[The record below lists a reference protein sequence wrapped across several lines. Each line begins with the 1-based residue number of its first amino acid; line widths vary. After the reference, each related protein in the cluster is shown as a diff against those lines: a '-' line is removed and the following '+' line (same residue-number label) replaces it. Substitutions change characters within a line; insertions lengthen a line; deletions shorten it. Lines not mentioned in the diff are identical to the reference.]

1 MPNINRSDAQQRA
14 DDIGVFNREL
24 ARLEAEQ
31 VLSLSDSQRASL
43 HGYQQQLLNR
53 YLAAF
58 DIDHDIQ
65 ARQLSLGMRIASF
78 LGALALAASV
88 FFLFYQFWGLFG
100 TRSQVMILLTA
111 SLASFGLTL
120 WVQRLD
126 SSGYFSKLAA
136 LVAFTCFVLN
146 IVMLGQIFN
155 ITPSNNALL
164 PWALYALLLAYACGA
179 RLLLAAGLSCLLAF
193 VAARIGSWDGIY
205 WLGFAQRPENFIP
218 AALLIFVLPLLV
230 DQRRFDGFAVIYRV
244 FGLLGVFLP
253 VLVLAYW
260 GEASYLN
267 WPVEMIETVYQS
279 AGFILAA
286 LVIWLGVRRDWAEVV
301 NTGLSFFVIFLYTK
315 LFDWWWGS
323 MPKYLFFLVL
333 GLSAVLI
340 LLVLRRLRSRHGLL
354 GVGNEACTLPD
365 CRPAANRPGQC
376 CCVAQRGL
384 EPRGTG
390 G

>member
-1 MPNINRSDAQQRA
+1 MLNLNRSDAQQRA

-24 ARLEAEQ
+24 SRLEAEQ
-31 VLSLSDSQRASL
+31 VLTLSDSQRANL
-43 HGYQQQLLNR
+43 HGYQQQLLNG

-65 ARQLSLGMRIASF
+65 AQQLSLGMRIASF

-100 TRSQVMILLTA
+100 TQSQVAILLTA
-111 SLASFGLTL
+111 SIASFSLTL

-179 RLLLAAGLSCLLAF
+179 RLLLAAGLACVLAF

-205 WLGFAQRPENFIP
+205 WLGFVQRPENFILP
-218 AALLIFVLPLLV
+218 ALLIFVLPLLI

-244 FGLLGVFLP
+244 FGLMGVFLP
-253 VLVLAYW
+253 VLVLAHW
-260 GEASYLN
+260 GAGSYFDY
-267 WPVEMIETVYQS
+267 PSGYIENAYHIG
-279 AGFILAA
+279 GFILAA
-286 LVIWLGVRRDWAEVV
+286 LMIWLGVRREWADVV
-301 NTGLSFFVIFLYTK
+301 NAGLSFFVIFLYTK
-315 LFDWWWGS
+315 LFDWWWES
-323 MPKYLFFLVL
+323 MPKYLFFLML

-340 LLVLRRLRSRHGLL
+340 LLVLRRLRRRNGLL
-354 GVGNEACTLPD
+354 GGV
-365 CRPAANRPGQC
+365 Q
-376 CCVAQRGL
+376 
-384 EPRGTG
+384 
-390 G
+390 

>member
-1 MPNINRSDAQQRA
+1 MLNINRSDAQQRA
-14 DDIGVFNREL
+14 DEIGVFNREL

-31 VLSLSDSQRASL
+31 VLSLNDSQRAKL
-43 HGYQQQLLNR
+43 HDYQQQLLNR

-58 DIDHDIQ
+58 DIDHNTQ

-100 TRSQVMILLTA
+100 TQSQVAILLTA
-111 SLASFGLTL
+111 SIASFGLTL

-164 PWALYALLLAYACGA
+164 PWALYGLLLAYACGA

-193 VAARIGSWDGIY
+193 AAARIASWGGIF

-218 AALLIFVLPLLV
+218 AALLIFALPLLI

-260 GEASYLN
+260 GAASYLD
-267 WPVEMIETVYQS
+267 WPVEVIETAYQS

-286 LVIWLGVRRDWAEVV
+286 LVIWLGVRRGWADVV

-315 LFDWWWGS
+315 LFDWWWDS

-340 LLVLRRLRSRHGLL
+340 LLLLRRLRSRHGLL
-354 GVGNEACTLPD
+354 GG
-365 CRPAANRPGQC
+365 GQ
-376 CCVAQRGL
+376 
-384 EPRGTG
+384 
-390 G
+390 

>member
-31 VLSLSDSQRASL
+31 VLSLSDAQRSNL
-43 HGYQQQLLNR
+43 HAYQQQLLSS
-53 YLAAF
+53 YLNAF
-58 DIDHDIQ
+58 DIDHNTQ

-100 TRSQVMILLTA
+100 TLSQVAILLSA
-111 SLASFGLTL
+111 SLVSFGLTL
-120 WVQRLD
+120 WVQRRD

-218 AALLIFVLPLLV
+218 AALLIFVLPLLL

-260 GEASYLN
+260 VEASYLD
-267 WPVEMIETVYQS
+267 WPEEVIETVYQS

-286 LVIWLGVRRDWAEVV
+286 LVIWLGVRRDWTDVV

-315 LFDWWWGS
+315 LFDWWWDS

-354 GVGNEACTLPD
+354 GG
-365 CRPAANRPGQC
+365 GQ
-376 CCVAQRGL
+376 
-384 EPRGTG
+384 
-390 G
+390 

>member
-1 MPNINRSDAQQRA
+1 MPNMNRSDAQQRA

-31 VLSLSDSQRASL
+31 VLSLSDAQRSNL
-43 HGYQQQLLNR
+43 HAYQQQLLGS

-58 DIDHDIQ
+58 DIDHSSQ

-100 TRSQVMILLTA
+100 ELSQVAILLAA
-111 SLASFGLTL
+111 SCASFGLTL
-120 WVQRLD
+120 WVQHRD

-193 VAARIGSWDGIY
+193 AAARIASWDGIY
-205 WLGFAQRPENFIP
+205 WLGFAQRPENFILP
-218 AALLIFVLPLLV
+218 ALLMFALPLLI
-230 DQRRFDGFAVIYRV
+230 DQRRFDGFVVIYRV
-244 FGLLGVFLP
+244 FGLLGLLLP
-253 VLVLAYW
+253 VLVLAHW
-260 GEASYLN
+260 GAGSYFDY
-267 WPVEMIETVYQS
+267 PSEYIENAYHGG
-279 AGFILAA
+279 GFILAA
-286 LVIWLGVRRDWAEVV
+286 LLIWLGVRREWADVV
-301 NTGLSFFVIFLYTK
+301 NTGLSFFVIFLYSK
-315 LFDWWWGS
+315 LFDWWWES
-323 MPKYLFFLVL
+323 MPKYLFFLLL
-333 GLSAVLI
+333 GLSAVLV

-354 GVGNEACTLPD
+354 GG
-365 CRPAANRPGQC
+365 
-376 CCVAQRGL
+376 GL
-384 EPRGTG
+384 
-390 G
+390 

>member
-1 MPNINRSDAQQRA
+1 MPNINRRVAQQRA
-14 DDIGVFNREL
+14 DEIGVFNREL
-24 ARLEAEQ
+24 ARLEADQ
-31 VLSLSDSQRASL
+31 VLSLNDNQRARL
-43 HGYQQQLLNR
+43 HDYQQQLLNR
-53 YLAAF
+53 YRVAF
-58 DIDHDIQ
+58 DIDHDVQ

-100 TRSQVMILLTA
+100 TRSQVAILLTA
-111 SLASFGLTL
+111 SIASLGLTL

-179 RLLLAAGLSCLLAF
+179 RLLLVAGLSCLLAF
-193 VAARIGSWDGIY
+193 VAAQVGSWGGIY
-205 WLGFAQRPENFIP
+205 WLGFAQRPENFILP
-218 AALLIFVLPLLV
+218 ALLIFALPLLT

-253 VLVLAYW
+253 VLVLSHWGAGSYFDYPPEHIENAYRF
-260 GEASYLN
+260 G
-267 WPVEMIETVYQS
+267 
-279 AGFILAA
+279 GFVLAA
-286 LVIWLGVRRDWAEVV
+286 LVIWLGVRREWADVT

-315 LFDWWWGS
+315 LFDWWWDS

-340 LLVLRRLRSRHGLL
+340 LLVLRRLRSRHGVL
-354 GVGNEACTLPD
+354 GG
-365 CRPAANRPGQC
+365 
-376 CCVAQRGL
+376 AQ
-384 EPRGTG
+384 
-390 G
+390 

>member
-43 HGYQQQLLNR
+43 HGYQQQLLNS

-58 DIDHDIQ
+58 DIDHDRQ

-100 TRSQVMILLTA
+100 TGSQVAILLTA

-205 WLGFAQRPENFIP
+205 WLGFVQRPENFLP
-218 AALLIFVLPLLV
+218 AALLIFVLPLLLE
-230 DQRRFDGFAVIYRV
+230 QQRFDGFAAIYRV

-260 GEASYLN
+260 GAGSYLDL
-267 WPVEMIETVYQS
+267 PVAFIEAAYQT

-286 LVIWLGVRRDWAEVV
+286 LVIWLGVRREWADVV
-301 NTGLSFFVIFLYTK
+301 NTGLTFFVIYLYAK
-315 LFDWWWGS
+315 LFDWWWES
-323 MPKYLFFLVL
+323 LPKYLFFLLL

-354 GVGNEACTLPD
+354 GGV
-365 CRPAANRPGQC
+365 Q
-376 CCVAQRGL
+376 
-384 EPRGTG
+384 
-390 G
+390 

>member
-1 MPNINRSDAQQRA
+1 MSNINRSDAQQRA

-24 ARLEAEQ
+24 ARLEADQ
-31 VLSLSDSQRASL
+31 VLSLSDAQRSNL
-43 HGYQQQLLNR
+43 HAYQQQLLNS
-53 YLAAF
+53 YLSAF
-58 DIDHDIQ
+58 DIDHSNQ

-100 TRSQVMILLTA
+100 TWSQVTILLSA

-230 DQRRFDGFAVIYRV
+230 DQRRFAGFAVIYRV

-286 LVIWLGVRRDWAEVV
+286 LVIWLGVRRDWVEVV

-315 LFDWWWGS
+315 LFDWWWDS

-354 GVGNEACTLPD
+354 GG
-365 CRPAANRPGQC
+365 GQ
-376 CCVAQRGL
+376 
-384 EPRGTG
+384 
-390 G
+390 